1 MGLANINTNLAA
13 LKSYNTLTSVNR
25 DLNIHQE
32 RISTGRKVNRASDD
46 PAGYY
51 IARIYER
58 EVSVI
63 NRNLAHVA
71 NASAE
76 LQTQDSKMAQTV
88 KLLQDIEDLVLQAK
102 SELVTSAQ
110 KSAIKVEINQLILEI
125 KDIVS
130 GLKDISGVDVGA
142 GLTVSVAKTYLTGLP
157 SAGGLNLM
165 SGENLTAGA
174 IKIKVST
181 AEMISTSLSIL
192 SAAIKHMLQK
202 EEKVGAYIS
211 RLEAKGDAYA
221 VDVVNKKAQKSVTE
235 DADLAE
241 ETLEV
246 TKYQI
251 LQQSAIAMLAQAN
264 VAPQALLQLLG

>member
-13 LKSYNTLTSVNR
+13 LKSYNTLTGVNR

-32 RISTGRKVNRASDD
+32 RISTGKKVNRASDD

-63 NRNLAHVA
+63 NRNLAHVE

-88 KLLQDIEDLVLQAK
+88 SLLQDIEDLVLQAK
-102 SELVTSAQ
+102 SQLVTTAQ

-125 KDIVS
+125 QDVVS
-130 GLKDISGVDVGA
+130 GLKNISGVNVGA
-142 GLTVSVAKTYLTGLP
+142 GLTVSVAQTYLNKTTA
-157 SAGGLNLM
+157 SGGLNLM
-165 SGENLTAGA
+165 TGSALTAGT
-174 IKIKVST
+174 IKIRVST
-181 AEMISTSLSIL
+181 AALVSSSLSIL

-221 VDVVNKKAQKSVTE
+221 VDIVNKKAQKSVTE
-235 DADLAE
+235 DADLAQ